1 MSRKRDAP
9 GQNGVISP
17 VLFNFSWVNNGMS
30 PSLAAVESGKQA
42 SQGAPTVRTAA
53 FEDYSGIAA
62 LYERHGFTSRSFEE
76 WASLWIG
83 NPLYNE
89 LTEWPIGWV
98 LEDENRTIVG
108 YLGNI
113 PLPYIFGGRHI
124 VAATSRAWVVDPG
137 FRSYSFSLL
146 SRFFRQ
152 KSVDLFLNTT
162 VNANATKGYEA
173 FRVSRVP
180 VGAWDQSIFWI
191 TNYRGFA
198 TSALAN
204 RRVFG
209 WKLLSF
215 PVSLGLFAQDKLP
228 AKRLEAHRY
237 GVSLTFVNGFDARFD
252 NFWEKLLISNSD
264 ILLAMRSRE
273 ILDWHFR
280 RALTENRAWVLVAEA
295 DSQLIAYAIFLRRDN
310 KKVGLD
316 RLRLI
321 DFQSLPGRYEVLR
334 PMLGR
339 ALDRCRMESVD
350 MLEVI
355 GLSPERQRA
364 IDNAGRRRRSLPS
377 WLYFY
382 KANDDRLA
390 EALKDPRSWDPSC
403 FDGDASL

>member
-1 MSRKRDAP
+1 MST
-9 GQNGVISP
+9 SP
-17 VLFNFSWVNNGMS
+17 
-30 PSLAAVESGKQA
+30 AAAEIEKQA
-42 SQGAPTVRTAA
+42 SSGAPTVRIAT
-53 FEDYSGIAA
+53 FEDYSGIAT
-62 LYERHGFTSRSFEE
+62 LYERHGFASRSFEE

-89 LTEWPIGWV
+89 LPEWPIGWL
-98 LEDENRTIVG
+98 LEDENKTIVG

-113 PLPYIFGGRHI
+113 PLPYVFRGRQI
-124 VAATSRAWVVDPG
+124 VAATSRAWVVDSG

-146 SRFFRQ
+146 NRFFRQ

-162 VNANATKGYEA
+162 VNKNAIRGYQA

-198 TSALAN
+198 ASVLAN
-204 RRVFG
+204 KRVPG

-215 PVSLGLFAQDKLP
+215 PVSLGLVAQDSLP
-228 AKRLEAHRY
+228 RKRVGAHKH
-237 GVSLTFVNGFDARFD
+237 GVSLTFVNGFDVRFD
-252 NFWEKLLISNSD
+252 IFWEKLLSSNSD
-264 ILLAMRSRE
+264 ILLATRSRE
-273 ILDWHFR
+273 VLDWHFR
-280 RALTENRAWVLVAEA
+280 RALAENRAWVVIAEVGAELV
-295 DSQLIAYAIFLRRDN
+295 AYAIFLRRDN
-310 KKVGLD
+310 KQLGLD

-321 DFQSLPGRYEVLR
+321 DFQSLPDSNEVLR
-334 PMLGR
+334 PMLSR
-339 ALDRCRMESVD
+339 ALDRCRMESVH
-350 MLEVI
+350 MLEII
-355 GLSPERQRA
+355 GLSPERQRV
-364 IDNAGRRRRSLPS
+364 IDDAGRRRRSLPS

>member
-1 MSRKRDAP
+1 MSS
-9 GQNGVISP
+9 SP
-17 VLFNFSWVNNGMS
+17 V
-30 PSLAAVESGKQA
+30 AVQIGGQV
-42 SQGAPTVRTAA
+42 SQGAPTVRTAT

-62 LYERHGFTSRSFEE
+62 LYERHGFTSRSFKE
-76 WASLWIG
+76 WASLWIE
-83 NPLYNE
+83 NPLFCE
-89 LTEWPIGWV
+89 LTEWPIGWL
-98 LEDENRTIVG
+98 LEDENKTVVG

-113 PLPYIFGGRHI
+113 PLPYTFKGRHI

-162 VNANATKGYEA
+162 VNENAIRGYEA

-180 VGAWDQSIFWI
+180 VGTWDESTFWI

-198 TSALAN
+198 ASALAN
-204 RRVFG
+204 RRVVG

-215 PVSLGLFAQDKLP
+215 PVSLGLFVQDKLLT
-228 AKRLEAHRY
+228 KRLEAHLY
-237 GVSLTFVNGFDARFD
+237 GVSLTFVNSFGGRFD
-252 NFWEKLLISNSD
+252 NFWEKLLSSNSD
-264 ILLAMRSRE
+264 ILLATRSRE
-273 ILDWHFR
+273 ILDWHFQ
-280 RALTENRAWVLVAEA
+280 RALAENRAWVLVAEA
-295 DSQLIAYAIFLRRDN
+295 DTQMIAYAIFLRRDN
-310 KKVGLD
+310 RKVGLD

-321 DFQSLPGRYEVLR
+321 DFQSLPGRNEVLR

-339 ALDRCRMESVD
+339 ALDRCRVERVH
-350 MLEVI
+350 MLEII
-355 GLSPERQRA
+355 GLSPERQRV
-364 IDNAGRRRRSLPS
+364 IDDAGRRRRSLPS

-390 EALKDPRSWDPSC
+390 KALRDPKSWDPSC